1 MDSQPK
7 QLPAPLF
14 YPVLCWCAGIALGKW
29 LNIPG
34 WWALG
39 ASAGLIGL
47 ALAFRQIRVVCILL
61 ICLCLGAARFAVSQR
76 PTLLDAAFASRDRIV
91 NKAEFTVKQ
100 QLSRSG
106 GIFEIELRQVQGM
119 RIDEPL
125 LLFSQTELVPGQR
138 YSAYLEILPGK
149 RDPVL
154 DTFRPLHRAYIRK
167 SLRELPGERP
177 LLPIAS
183 WRASLLRVLD
193 ERMGPD
199 ADFAKALTLSDTAG
213 KGQYRDS
220 LTRSGMIHLIVVSG
234 LHIWFIYWVCM
245 MLLNV
250 LFPRPLAEAVFM
262 LLIGLYAALN
272 HWSPPVLRSV
282 LMIGLMIFARWRSI
296 PLSGAQLL
304 ALSLLIITA
313 ISPAQ
318 LFDVGLQLS
327 FLCVGVIMLGL
338 PRRAWI
344 KERDL
349 PSDILR
355 TRLNRGIDYLVM
367 NTAVGLAV
375 MPLTLYYFGTA
386 SLNGIIGNILGVPL
400 SGVLLV
406 LCFIV
411 MILPTNNL
419 LGAAYL
425 TSYRLLLRIFEGWT
439 DLVGSLPFYLDNSR
453 LTAVQ
458 VLGCGLLL
466 VCLLRM
472 LRLWAFL
479 PRLLP
484 AILLACLLIALPG
497 FLNQTAAGVYLFNA
511 GTADCILI
519 RLEDGSNL
527 LVDTG
532 PKHRSSEKSWAARK
546 LIPWLGR
553 KGVNSLD
560 WLILTHLDSDHS
572 GGFADLC
579 SALTVKKHRDN
590 RRNQGRPPVAGVAG
604 YRSAGR
610 FGTAL
615 HRGHR
620 ERVDWRRAD
629 QVLASRRFLLVGGGQ
644 RPFPGLPPGLQRQAL
659 SLHGGRAGIGGTAHA
674 GRVSGR
680 AESGLPE
687 GRPSRQQKFQQRGIG
702 ARGQPPRGMDH
713 GGGRQ
718 PLELPLSRTPPG
730 VPALCQ
736 QHPQHSRGNDCGS
749 LAIKTLTGCLWQS
762 IYA

>member
-1 MDSQPK
+1 M
-7 QLPAPLF
+7 
-14 YPVLCWCAGIALGKW
+14 
-29 LNIPG
+29 
-34 WWALG
+34 G

-47 ALAFRQIRVVCILL
+47 ALAFRQIRVACILL

-91 NKAEFTVKQ
+91 NNAEFTVKQ
-100 QLSRSG
+100 LLSRSG

-149 RDPVL
+149 HDPVL

-167 SLRELPGERP
+167 SLKELPGERP

-199 ADFAKALTLSDTAG
+199 AGFAKALTLSDTAG

-245 MLLNV
+245 MLLNA
-250 LFPRPLAEAVFM
+250 LFPRPLAEAAFM
-262 LLIGLYAALN
+262 LLIILYAALN
-272 HWSPPVLRSV
+272 HWSAPVLRSV

-304 ALSLLIITA
+304 ALSLLAITA
-313 ISPAQ
+313 IAPAQ

-344 KERDL
+344 RERDL

-355 TRLNRGIDYLVM
+355 SRLNRGIDYLVM

-411 MILPTNNL
+411 MVLPTNNL

-425 TSYRLLLRIFEGWT
+425 ASYRLLLRIFEGWT

-579 SALTVKKHRDN
+579 SALTVKNIAITDETRDDPQWQAW
-590 RRNQGRPPVAGVAG
+590 RDAG
-604 YRSAGR
+604 
-610 FGTAL
+610 L
-615 HRGHR
+615 L
-620 ERVDWRRAD
+620 D
-629 QVLASRRFLLVGGGQ
+629 ASELRCIEDTVSVWVGGA
-644 RPFPGLPPGLQRQAL
+644 RIKFLHPDASYWSEADNDL
-659 SLHGGRAGIGGTAHA
+659 SLVFRLDYKGRRYLFTGDAQVSAERHMLDAYPEELKADYLKAGHHGSRSSSSEEFVRAVSPREVWITVAEGNRWNFPHPEPLRVFQRYASSIRSTAGGTI
-674 GRVSGR
+674 V
-680 AESGLPE
+680 
-687 GRPSRQQKFQQRGIG
+687 
-702 ARGQPPRGMDH
+702 
-713 GGGRQ
+713 
-718 PLELPLSRTPPG
+718 
-730 VPALCQ
+730 VP
-736 QHPQHSRGNDCGS
+736 
-749 LAIKTLTGCLWQS
+749 WQ
-762 IYA
+762 

>member
-14 YPVLCWCAGIALGKW
+14 YPVLCWSAGIALGKW
-29 LNIPG
+29 LDVPG

-125 LLFSQTELVPGQR
+125 MLFSQTELVPGQR

-355 TRLNRGIDYLVM
+355 SRLNRGIDYLVM

-439 DLVGSLPFYLDNSR
+439 DLVGSLPFYLDNCR

-579 SALTVKKHRDN
+579 SALTVKNIAITDETRDDPLW
-590 RRNQGRPPVAGVAG
+590 QA
-604 YRSAGR
+604 
-610 FGTAL
+610 
-615 HRGHR
+615 
-620 ERVDWRRAD
+620 WRD
-629 QVLASRRFLLVGGGQ
+629 TGLLDASELRCIEDTVSVWVGGA
-644 RPFPGLPPGLQRQAL
+644 RIKFLHPDASYWSEADNDL
-659 SLHGGRAGIGGTAHA
+659 SLVFRLDYKGRRYLFTGDAQVSAERHMLEAYPEELKADYLKAGHHGSRSSSSEEFVRAVSPREVWITAAEGNRWNFPHPEPLRVFQRYASSIRSTAGGTI
-674 GRVSGR
+674 V
-680 AESGLPE
+680 
-687 GRPSRQQKFQQRGIG
+687 
-702 ARGQPPRGMDH
+702 
-713 GGGRQ
+713 
-718 PLELPLSRTPPG
+718 
-730 VPALCQ
+730 VP
-736 QHPQHSRGNDCGS
+736 
-749 LAIKTLTGCLWQS
+749 WQ
-762 IYA
+762 